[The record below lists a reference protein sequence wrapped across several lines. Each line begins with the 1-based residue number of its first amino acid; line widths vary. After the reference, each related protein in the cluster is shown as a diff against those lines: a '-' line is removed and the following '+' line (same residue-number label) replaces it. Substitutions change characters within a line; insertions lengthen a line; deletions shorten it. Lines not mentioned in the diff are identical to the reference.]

1 MVNVFLANFTT
12 ETPRTTELHRAIYL
26 SLRYI
31 MLAATAFISL
41 LFFSVANPTAEVM
54 EFLGPVPT
62 VWDETRVLDAK
73 MGEYVAIARRHGRD
87 WYVGAMTDWTAR
99 ELEIDFSF
107 LSGGSYEIESY
118 EDGVNANRLG
128 NDYTKIKRQLDKS
141 TKLRIKLAE
150 GGGWA
155 ARIHPKL

>member
-1 MVNVFLANFTT
+1 
-12 ETPRTTELHRAIYL
+12 
-26 SLRYI
+26 
-31 MLAATAFISL
+31 
-41 LFFSVANPTAEVM
+41 
-54 EFLGPVPT
+54 
-62 VWDETRVLDAK
+62 
-73 MGEYVAIARRHGRD
+73 MGEYVVIARRHGRD